1 MTIIRIIILAG
12 CAALAWAAFQ
22 EAERD
27 REFFRRRKGEAIG
40 SQGWRQQQEDKC
52 KISKS

>member
-12 CAALAWAAFQ
+12 FAALAWASWR

-27 REFFRRRKGEAIG
+27 REHFRRHRGPAIG
-40 SQGWRQQQEDKC
+40 SQGWRQQRR
-52 KISKS
+52 S